1 MLRSDL
7 WNYSDSYIVVKGRI
21 SVTGINAAKRR
32 NKKLTFRNNASF
44 RSCISER
51 PLDLEM
57 QKAMQKILRLL
68 RLCITC

>member
-68 RLCITC
+68 RL